1 MSALAAAAARI
12 GPNAITRMAEALQ
25 AGVGAAATAA
35 VFRRAGLG
43 HYLEHAPQ
51 QMVPEDEVIRLH
63 HEVRAALPT
72 RTAREVAR
80 DAGTRTAAYLLA
92 HRIPRALQGLLRRL
106 PARWAARVLLIA
118 ISRHAWTFAGS
129 GTFSWQASPAGGPG
143 LVRLELRGNPLCRGL
158 RAAEPA
164 CDYYAATFEALFRA
178 LVHPR
183 ARVHETACEARGD
196 AQCRFEVRA

>member
-1 MSALAAAAARI
+1 MSAASATARI
-12 GPNAITRMAEALQ
+12 GPNAITRMAEAVQ
-25 AGVGAAATAA
+25 AAVGAPAMAA

-43 HYLEHAPQ
+43 DYVERAPEH
-51 QMVPEDEVIRLH
+51 MVPEGEVIRLH

-72 RTAREVAR
+72 GTARGVAR

-92 HRIPRALQGLLRRL
+92 HRIPHVLQRLLRRL
-106 PARWAARVLLIA
+106 PPRWAALVLLGA

-129 GTFSWQASPAGGPG
+129 GTFSWRVGPPGGAA
-143 LVRLELRGNPLCRGL
+143 LVWLELRGNPLCRGL
-158 RAAEPA
+158 REAEPT
-164 CDYYAATFEALFRA
+164 CDYYAATFQALFRA

-183 ARVHETACEARGD
+183 AQVLETACEARGD